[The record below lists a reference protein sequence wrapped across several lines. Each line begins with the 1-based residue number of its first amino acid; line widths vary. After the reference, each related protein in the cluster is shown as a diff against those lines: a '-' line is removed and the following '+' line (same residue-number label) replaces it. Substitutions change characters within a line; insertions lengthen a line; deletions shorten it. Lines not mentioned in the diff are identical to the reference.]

1 MFPSTVSPERKM
13 MPFGPLRA
21 NMSLHKWSEF
31 SFMLIALAFEKS
43 LANSL
48 ERYGVLLDPATWLQ
62 STAALMASLSIPPD
76 LSRESSGSFE
86 TPGHLFDTP
95 HLEMK

>member
-43 LANSL
+43 LAN
-48 ERYGVLLDPATWLQ
+48 T
-62 STAALMASLSIPPD
+62 LSVMVSCWTQQHDCSPQQ
-76 LSRESSGSFE
+76 L
-86 TPGHLFDTP
+86 
-95 HLEMK
+95 